1 MTNELLPYLEDL
13 TPNGGAYINEA
24 DFRQPDFQT
33 VFYGSHYPALAAI
46 KQKYD
51 PEDLFYAL
59 TAVGSE
65 NWYEDQSQGGRLCK
79 VSPAVETS

>member
-1 MTNELLPYLEDL
+1 MTNELLPHLEEL

-51 PEDLFYAL
+51 PVDIVYAL

-65 NWYEDQSQGGRLCK
+65 NWYEDESRGGRLCK
-79 VSPAVETS
+79 VPAALATA